1 MAKAPIDPPSS
12 EGPGKIG
19 RDETIKGP
27 KSTPD
32 KSTFEGYKE
41 SAPSAP
47 SASSST
53 NISPMDLAAKETV
66 SQTPTFQ
73 TLLAQSQNVQDTLGN
88 VQNQLNTPNLK
99 FKKSQATL
107 LNSKLTQANEHL
119 KAANEKMGANVPRD
133 TKLPPNANPLTRYLS
148 MVTDGQNKLVEAQT
162 QLKNLNKEGTK
173 LQPGDFLLIQVK
185 LAQAQQEMEYS
196 SVLLN
201 KMVDALKQ
209 MMNIQL

>member
-1 MAKAPIDPPSS
+1 MAKSPIDPPSS

-19 RDETIKGP
+19 SDQSIKGP
-27 KSTPD
+27 KNLPD

-66 SQTPTFQ
+66 STTPNFQ
-73 TLLAQSQNVQDTLGN
+73 TLLTQSQNVQDTLGN
-88 VQNQLNTPNLK
+88 VQNQLQTPNLK
-99 FKKSQATL
+99 FKKSQSNL
-107 LNSKLTQANEHL
+107 LNAKLTQANEHL
-119 KAANEKMGANVPRD
+119 KAANEKMGANVPEQ
-133 TKLPPNANPLTRYLS
+133 TQIPANSDPLSRYLA
-148 MVTDGQNKLVEAQT
+148 MVTDGQNQLVEAQT
-162 QLKNLNKEGTK
+162 QLKNLNTEGTQ
-173 LQPGDFLLIQVK
+173 LQPGDLLLIQIK

-196 SVLLN
+196 SVLLS

-209 MMNIQL
+209 MMNIQM